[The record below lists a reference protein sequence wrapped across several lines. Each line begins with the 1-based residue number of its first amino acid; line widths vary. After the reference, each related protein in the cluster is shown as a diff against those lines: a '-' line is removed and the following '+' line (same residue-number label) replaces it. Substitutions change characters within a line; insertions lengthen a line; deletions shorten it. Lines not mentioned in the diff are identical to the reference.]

1 MPKQKFPE
9 VDRRLFHRMFV
20 CMKCGAKMRA
30 DLIKVREEKV
40 KCRKCRAK
48 RLRAIHKESK
58 A

>member
-9 VDRRLFHRMFV
+9 VDSRLFQRMFV
-20 CMKCGAKMRA
+20 CMKCGAKMRG
-30 DLIKVREEKV
+30 DLIKVREGKI

-48 RLRAIHKESK
+48 RLRALHKEAK